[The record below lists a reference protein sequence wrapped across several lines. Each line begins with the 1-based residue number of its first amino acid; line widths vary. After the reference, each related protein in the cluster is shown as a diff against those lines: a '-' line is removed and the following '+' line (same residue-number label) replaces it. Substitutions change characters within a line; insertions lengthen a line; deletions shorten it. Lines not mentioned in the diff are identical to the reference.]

1 MRNGR
6 YKKGFTVVELV
17 VVIAIIAILATVM
30 IPAFTNLIRR
40 ARETADKQ
48 TMNALNKMLAVD
60 EIEPEDIK
68 DYKIKTEDRE
78 FAYSYSENETVIVDK
93 SGKIVAAS
101 DEESV
106 GMTIDKDYILASD
119 IEDTPGGDNTPSEN
133 DNPGEDNKPDNANT
147 EAWWNDLPMSDLSK
161 IDGKKDI
168 RIDDSVTSILESYFS
183 GNTNLERIYI

>member
-1 MRNGR
+1 MRSGR
-6 YKKGFTVVELV
+6 YKNGFTIVELV
-17 VVIAIIAILATVM
+17 VVIAIIAILAAVM

-68 DYKIKTEDRE
+68 RYNIKTEDRE
-78 FAYSYSENETVIVDK
+78 LAYSYSENETVIVDK

-106 GMTIDKDYILASD
+106 GTTIDEDYILASE
-119 IEDTPGGDNTPSEN
+119 IEDTSSGNNTPSGNDTSGGDNTPS
-133 DNPGEDNKPDNANT
+133 GDNKPDNPNA
-147 EAWWNDLPMSDLSK
+147 EAW
-161 IDGKKDI
+161 
-168 RIDDSVTSILESYFS
+168 
-183 GNTNLERIYI
+183 